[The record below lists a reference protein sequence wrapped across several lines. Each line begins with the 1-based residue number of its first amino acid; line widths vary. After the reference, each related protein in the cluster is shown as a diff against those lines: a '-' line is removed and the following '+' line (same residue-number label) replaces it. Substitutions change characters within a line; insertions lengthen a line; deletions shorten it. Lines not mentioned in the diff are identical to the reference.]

1 MDLGTITALAVFLL
15 ICLILIVITGRNS
28 RKKEKQFLQAF
39 YGLAEKHQCKIF
51 QYDRWRST
59 AIGIDE
65 NSGKVFFIRKLG
77 GKEILQYINLEEI
90 LRCRVISTTRNVSS
104 KEGKIKV
111 TDKLELA
118 FTYRDKNSPEIYL
131 EFYNADYESLTLR
144 GELQMAEKWCEIA
157 NARIASLIQQK

>member
-15 ICLILIVITGRNS
+15 ICLILIVIAVRNGRKN
-28 RKKEKQFLQAF
+28 EKQFLQAF
-39 YGLAEKHQCKIF
+39 YRLVETHLCKIS
-51 QYDRWRST
+51 QYDRWGNT

-65 NSGKVFFIRKLG
+65 NTGKVFFIRKLG
-77 GKEILQYINLEEI
+77 GKEIIQYVNLEEI
-90 LRCRVISTTRNVSS
+90 LKCRVISTTRNVSS
-104 KEGKIKV
+104 KEGKITV
-111 TDKLELA
+111 IDKLELA

-157 NARIASLIQQK
+157 NGRIASLILKT

>member
-1 MDLGTITALAVFLL
+1 MDLGTITSLAAFLFV
-15 ICLILIVITGRNS
+15 CLIMIVIAGRNS
-28 RKKEKQFLQAF
+28 RKNEKQFLQAF
-39 YGLAEKHQCKIF
+39 YGLAEKHQCKIS
-51 QYDRWRST
+51 QYDRWRNT

-65 NSGKVFFIRKLG
+65 NTGKVFFIRKLE
-77 GKEILQYINLEEI
+77 GKEILLYVNLEEI
-90 LRCRVISTTRNVSS
+90 LKCRVINTSRNVSS

-111 TDKLELA
+111 IDKLELA

-157 NARIASLIQQK
+157 NGRIASFTPKM

>member
-1 MDLGTITALAVFLL
+1 MDLGTITAVAVFLF
-15 ICLILIVITGRNS
+15 ICLILIVIAGRNS
-28 RKKEKQFLQAF
+28 RKNEKQFLQAF
-39 YGLAEKHQCKIF
+39 YDLADKYQCKIS
-51 QYDRWRST
+51 QYDRWRNT

-77 GKEILQYINLEEI
+77 EKEILQYVNLEEI

-118 FTYRDKNSPEIYL
+118 FTCKDKNSPEIYL

-144 GELQMAEKWCEIA
+144 GELQMAEKWSEIA
-157 NARIASLIQQK
+157 NSRIASFAPKM